1 MKKIDIIISI
11 AVLIGAVYM
20 GLTVGSHGRAI
31 NRLMLETRRL
41 YTVDSMLLD
50 GIKSVDSLQWRSDSV
65 LMEGLMLLNERIN
78 NISKQNNL

>member
-1 MKKIDIIISI
+1 MKKIDIIMSI

-20 GLTVGSHGRAI
+20 GLTVSSHRCAI

-41 YTVDSMLLD
+41 YTVDSMLFE

-78 NISKQNNL
+78 NISKQK

>member
-1 MKKIDIIISI
+1 MKKLDIIISI

-41 YTVDSMLLD
+41 YTVDSMLLE
-50 GIKSVDSLQWRSDSV
+50 GIKSTDSLMWRGDSV
-65 LMEGLMLLNERIN
+65 LMDACLMLNERIN
-78 NISKQNNL
+78 ELKR

>member
-1 MKKIDIIISI
+1 MKKLDIIISI

-41 YTVDSMLLD
+41 YTVDSMLLE
-50 GIKSVDSLQWRSDSV
+50 GIKSVDSLQWRSDSM
-65 LMEGLMLLNERIN
+65 LMEGLMSLNERIKE
-78 NISKQNNL
+78 IER

>member
-1 MKKIDIIISI
+1 MKKLDIIISI

-41 YTVDSMLLD
+41 YTVDSMLFE
-50 GIKSVDSLQWRSDSV
+50 GIKSTDSLMWRSDSV
-65 LMEGLMLLNERIN
+65 LMEGLMLLNERVKEIEYEN
-78 NISKQNNL
+78 K

>member
-1 MKKIDIIISI
+1 MKMYDIIISI

-41 YTVDSMLLD
+41 YTVDSILLES
-50 GIKSVDSLQWRSDSV
+50 IKSTDSLMWRSDSV
-65 LMEGLMLLNERIN
+65 LMEGLMSLNERVKEIEHE
-78 NISKQNNL
+78 SK

>member
-1 MKKIDIIISI
+1 MKKLDIIISI

-41 YTVDSMLLD
+41 YTMDSMLFEA
-50 GIKSVDSLQWRSDSV
+50 IKSTDSLMWRGDSV
-65 LMEGLMLLNERIN
+65 LMEGLMLLNERIEK
-78 NISKQNNL
+78 IEKR

>member
-1 MKKIDIIISI
+1 MKMYDIIISI

-41 YTVDSMLLD
+41 YTVDSILLES
-50 GIKSVDSLQWRSDSV
+50 IKSTDSLMWRSDSV
-65 LMEGLMLLNERIN
+65 LMEGLMSLNERVKEIEHE
-78 NISKQNNL
+78 ST

>member
-1 MKKIDIIISI
+1 MKKLDIIISI

-41 YTVDSMLLD
+41 YTVDSMLLE
-50 GIKSVDSLQWRSDSV
+50 GIKSVDSLQWRSDSM
-65 LMEGLMLLNERIN
+65 LMEGFLLLKERID
-78 NISKQNNL
+78 NIDKN

>member
-1 MKKIDIIISI
+1 MKKLDLIMGI

-41 YTVDSMLLD
+41 YTVDSMLLE
-50 GIKSVDSLQWRSDSV
+50 GIKSVDSLQWRSDSM
-65 LMEGLMLLNERIN
+65 LMEGFLLLKERID
-78 NISKQNNL
+78 NIDKN

>member
-1 MKKIDIIISI
+1 MKKLDIIISI

-41 YTVDSMLLD
+41 YTVDSMLFE
-50 GIKSVDSLQWRSDSV
+50 GIKSVDSLQWRSDSL
-65 LMEGLMLLNERIN
+65 LMDACHLLNERIKE
-78 NISKQNNL
+78 IER

>member
-1 MKKIDIIISI
+1 MKKLDIIISI

-41 YTVDSMLLD
+41 YTMDSMLFE
-50 GIKSVDSLQWRSDSV
+50 GIKSTDSLMWRGDSV
-65 LMEGLMLLNERIN
+65 LMEGFLLLNERIN
-78 NISKQNNL
+78 ELKQ

>member
-11 AVLIGAVYM
+11 AVLIGTVYM
-20 GLTVGSHGRAI
+20 GLTMGSHGRAI

-41 YTVDSMLLD
+41 YTVDSMLFE

-65 LMEGLMLLNERIN
+65 FMEGLMLLNERIKE
-78 NISKQNNL
+78 IER

>member
-1 MKKIDIIISI
+1 MKKLDIITGI
-11 AVLIGAVYM
+11 AVLLAAVYM

-41 YTVDSMLLD
+41 YTVDSMLLE

-65 LMEGLMLLNERIN
+65 LMDACLLLNERIN
-78 NISKQNNL
+78 ELKQ

>member
-1 MKKIDIIISI
+1 MKKLEIVISI

-41 YTVDSMLLD
+41 YTMDSMLFE
-50 GIKSVDSLQWRSDSV
+50 GIKSVDSLMWRGDSV
-65 LMEGLMLLNERIN
+65 LMEGFLLLNERMDKIE
-78 NISKQNNL
+78 KTK

>member
-1 MKKIDIIISI
+1 MKKLDIIISI
-11 AVLIGAVYM
+11 AMMICAVYM

-41 YTVDSMLLD
+41 YTVDSMLFE
-50 GIKSVDSLQWRSDSV
+50 GIKSTDSLQWRSDSV

-78 NISKQNNL
+78 ELKQ